1 MRTTMRG
8 TSLLVSVLV
17 GGASSWFTVPVALT
31 ATGAPSRTTNRSSV
45 DSAVARRC
53 LLVQFIDGCGRP
65 CAHAGTWF
73 AVLDKV
79 VYMPVASNDWCFG
92 FTVQKTVEFPQ
103 LHVDVSW
110 CSSSTVVDVPV
121 LTQRR
126 GLQFLDKVF
135 GLPVVQR
142 QVLGVDSAVLF
153 IVRVL
158 DIPVMPLSRYAQC
171 KLCSWCQI
179 LQVQFLGLSTCPLL
193 CLTSA

>member
-1 MRTTMRG
+1 MRG

-17 GGASSWFTVPVALT
+17 SGAGSWFKVPVALT

-65 CAHAGTWF
+65 CALAGTWF
-73 AVLDKV
+73 AVLEKV
-79 VYMPVASNDWCFG
+79 VHMRCFG

-110 CSSSTVVDVPV
+110 RSSSTVVDVPV

-142 QVLGVDSAVLF
+142 QVLGVDSAENCGCSTVA
-153 IVRVL
+153 VL
-158 DIPVMPLSRYAQC
+158 DKVADVPVCAVHVGSLAGGASDSVHRQ
-171 KLCSWCQI
+171 SW
-179 LQVQFLGLSTCPLL
+179 
-193 CLTSA
+193 